1 MNHHLLDCNIIVREP
16 NRTSV
21 QLTEKG
27 EGGRKR
33 WGKAQVT
40 GTISKLRVL
49 KPEGEAPSLDT
60 FDISTDQ

>member
-21 QLTEKG
+21 LLAERGKG
-27 EGGRKR
+27 EEKH

-40 GTISKLRVL
+40 GRPANYKRVL
-49 KPEGEAPSLDT
+49 KPEWESSLP
-60 FDISTDQ
+60 